1 MLFYSNQLLTIKSFI
16 RQNLAGAFLLPQV
29 IEPGED
35 IVALPVD
42 PPLLLNIAVVWRR
55 DVFLTRETRQFIH
68 FMKSRFE

>member
-1 MLFYSNQLLTIKSFI
+1 M
-16 RQNLAGAFLLPQV
+16 
-29 IEPGED
+29 
-35 IVALPVD
+35 ALPVD